1 MQDTTQ
7 SSLPDRTY
15 STCALAFIIYTVLIT
30 LFLYSNYRRLQFTT
44 DAITGT
50 NDRRPPNVSMHVYSL
65 IFFFLKC
72 PLLCFQPPPPPP
84 QFYFQLASI
93 EAIKQVC
100 VCVCMRVFVCVTKIA
115 TVKLLPQNDRIKT
128 LRVFFNRFKT
138 RTQIKDGVLFSKT
151 YCSNYTLHSQRRE
164 NYFNNLF
171 RRPISYHWH
180 VRLMY
185 LGLGFQALV
194 RTCASH
200 TYFTYCTC
208 DGIASPFCAQQITQ
222 KTVHPQCLR
231 CRVWVSDSVNST

>member
-1 MQDTTQ
+1 MSTSVFLAPSPTT
-7 SSLPDRTY
+7 SFIFSV
-15 STCALAFIIYTVLIT
+15 LA
-30 LFLYSNYRRLQFTT
+30 Q
-44 DAITGT
+44 
-50 NDRRPPNVSMHVYSL
+50 
-65 IFFFLKC
+65 K
-72 PLLCFQPPPPPP
+72 LLNKF
-84 QFYFQLASI
+84 
-93 EAIKQVC
+93 

-208 DGIASPFCAQQITQ
+208 DGIASPFCAQQIT
-222 KTVHPQCLR
+222 KDCPPLVPSAPFMGVGQCK
-231 CRVWVSDSVNST
+231 NST